1 MSQAIG
7 RRKKT
12 FTYANAVKKYT
23 INKDT
28 NDKTMENLFLLGFM
42 FTLQKRNKKK

>member
-1 MSQAIG
+1 MLHTNESSDWSQ
-7 RRKKT
+7 KKT
-12 FTYANAVKKYT
+12 FTYANAVKNVYT

-42 FTLQKRNKKK
+42 FIL